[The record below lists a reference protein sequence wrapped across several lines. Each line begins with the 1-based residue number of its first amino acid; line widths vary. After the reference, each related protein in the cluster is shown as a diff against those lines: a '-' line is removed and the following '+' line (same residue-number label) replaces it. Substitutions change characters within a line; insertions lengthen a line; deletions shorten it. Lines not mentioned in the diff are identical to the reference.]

1 MENRI
6 EELLKEYFKEYSFYT
21 QLVKGTE
28 KILKENDDKEL
39 KVSLEKNKEIKNI
52 MQGFLEDLYKT
63 IKQDVKEENIELD
76 MAAYFFHQFKGA
88 KVKFGSEKFD
98 EKAIKYI
105 QSLV

>member
-21 QLVKGTE
+21 QLVRGTE

-52 MQGFLEDLYKT
+52 LQGFLEDLYKLT
-63 IKQDVKEENIELD
+63 NGVKEENIELD
-76 MAAYFFHQFKGA
+76 MASYFFHQFKGS

-98 EKAIKYI
+98 KKAIKYI

>member
-28 KILKENDDKEL
+28 KILKKNDDKEL

-76 MAAYFFHQFKGA
+76 MAAYFFHKRFITK
-88 KVKFGSEKFD
+88 
-98 EKAIKYI
+98 
-105 QSLV
+105 